1 MQRPEDERR
10 SYMKRFIFPVLPV
23 ILLLVI
29 GAAFAQQPEELPA
42 DSAEADSA
50 SVDSTAT
57 AEQETPTGEE
67 PDADAAAATDTVP
80 GQDAE
85 EPLEPGKGSIF
96 SEIALFFRNGGP
108 AMWVILVFLA
118 SGIAIAVE
126 RFIFLFAVADMK
138 PEKFMGRI
146 AELIRK
152 GSIEGAIA
160 SCADSS
166 APLSRIVEAA
176 LRNYR
181 NTERDIQNAVDEMAL
196 AELPRLNARTGYL
209 AMLANVSTMV
219 GLLGTIFGLIV
230 AFEAV
235 GAADPA
241 EKSVMLA
248 NGISMA
254 MSTTAFGLISAIPL
268 LIAHS
273 FLTAKTD
280 SLVDDIDR
288 YSVMVINM
296 LAQARKES

>member
-1 MQRPEDERR
+1 MTEVQQVSEPADTESAPAE
-10 SYMKRFIFPVLPV
+10 
-23 ILLLVI
+23 
-29 GAAFAQQPEELPA
+29 QPEEL
-42 DSAEADSA
+42 E
-50 SVDSTAT
+50 V
-57 AEQETPTGEE
+57 EE
-67 PDADAAAATDTVP
+67 
-80 GQDAE
+80 GG
-85 EPLEPGKGSIF
+85 LF
-96 SEIALFFRNGGP
+96 SNIAQFFRDGGP
-108 AMWVILVFLA
+108 AMWAILVFLA
-118 SGIAIAVE
+118 SGLAIAVE
-126 RFIFLFAVADMK
+126 RFIFLFTIADMK

-160 SCADSS
+160 SCADKS
-166 APLSRIVEAA
+166 APLARIIEAA

-219 GLLGTIFGLIV
+219 GLLGTIFGLIG

-254 MSTTAFGLISAIPL
+254 MNTTAFGLISAIPL

-273 FLTAKTD
+273 FITAKTD
-280 SLVDDIDR
+280 NLVDDIDR

-296 LAQARKES
+296 LAQARKEA